1 MHAAAF
7 AGHLISALLPCPH
20 AAYFLFKACLS
31 SVHQSVASVVKPIF
45 AIFPSKTPIFH
56 LTTSFSPNRND
67 FVRLRIES
75 HSVRVDAYSIRVD
88 ACSVRVD
95 TYSVR
100 VDAYSVRV
108 DAFSESFT
116 KLCWSLFSQLLLH
129 FSYTVFELFGGK
141 VFPHTVHFNGE
152 TEGC

>member
-100 VDAYSVRV
+100 VDTCNVRV
-108 DAFSESFT
+108 GNSGART
-116 KLCWSLFSQLLLH
+116 NRVCLKKMNIKLSAIVLGNVSTPCSV
-129 FSYTVFELFGGK
+129 T
-141 VFPHTVHFNGE
+141 
-152 TEGC
+152 